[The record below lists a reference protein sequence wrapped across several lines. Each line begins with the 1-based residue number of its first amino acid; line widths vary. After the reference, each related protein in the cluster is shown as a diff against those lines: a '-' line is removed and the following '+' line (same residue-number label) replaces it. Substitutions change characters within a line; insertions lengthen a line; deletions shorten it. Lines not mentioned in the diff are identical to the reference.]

1 MNKRL
6 ILIIVADNYAWGSCE
21 LLAELLDADHSRRQ
35 MINKCKESVR
45 QEVLIGVTATIRAA
59 SA

>member
-6 ILIIVADNYAWGSCE
+6 ILIIVADNYACE